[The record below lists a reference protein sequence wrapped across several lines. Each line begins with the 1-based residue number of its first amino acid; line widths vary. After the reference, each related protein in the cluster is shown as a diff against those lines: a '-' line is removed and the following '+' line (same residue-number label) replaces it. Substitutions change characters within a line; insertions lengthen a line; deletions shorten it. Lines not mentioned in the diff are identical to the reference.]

1 MGFRSRSPSAAALLK
16 EARPTLATPDSE
28 LVDVGGGVGLHPELH
43 DLGELMS
50 RGEAAVC
57 LGVGSGDTTR
67 SHFEAQDRLERAS
80 EEEVLSS
87 GWIARQLMTR
97 AGPRPGPLSAI
108 AFGAGP
114 PEALRGASATS
125 VHDTRELVPE
135 RPTEVELDALDALYG
150 ASEGASLPLAREL
163 GEAGRATVEVTRA
176 LRALGT
182 TEPPALARYP
192 EGAFGEHLAQAA
204 WLARHREALGIEVI
218 SLDQQGWDTHFVQA
232 DLVASN
238 AKALGA
244 GLATLRRDLDDDWH
258 ETTVVVFTEFGRRV
272 GENVSRGTDHGR
284 ASLAPSHSEIGDARR
299 ARAARAADAVDVA
312 LGLVGQVVVDDVGH
326 LVDVDAARRDVGG
339 DQHAGRAV
347 GEGRQ
352 RALSGALGLV
362 AVDRRRVV
370 PARSSCS
377 ATRLAPCLVRVKT
390 MARVTPA
397 SFRSSLSTWRLSPF
411 STKSTFWSMTS
422 RRWSR
427 PGVTSTFARVD
438 AACEPASSAMARG
451 MVAEKSSVWRFWAG
465 CGHLSDVVDEAHVEH
480 AVRLVEDEVPRRLR
494 GRRSPARS
502 GRAGGPG
509 VATRMSGRRAQRL
522 SCGRW
527 PTPPKMTVHLSCR
540 WVP

>member
-1 MGFRSRSPSAAALLK
+1 MARRPLLISIFLRGGADGLSLAQPLGSGLLK

-57 LGVGSGDTTR
+57 LGVGSGDSTR

-87 GWIARQLMTR
+87 GWIARHLMTR

-284 ASLAPSHSEIGDARR
+284 ASLALL
-299 ARAARAADAVDVA
+299 
-312 LGLVGQVVVDDVGH
+312 LG
-326 LVDVDAARRDVGG
+326 GG
-339 DQHAGRAV
+339 LR
-347 GEGRQ
+347 
-352 RALSGALGLV
+352 
-362 AVDRRRVV
+362 
-370 PARSSCS
+370 
-377 ATRLAPCLVRVKT
+377 
-390 MARVTPA
+390 
-397 SFRSSLSTWRLSPF
+397 
-411 STKSTFWSMTS
+411 
-422 RRWSR
+422 R
-427 PGVTSTFARVD
+427 PGV
-438 AACEPASSAMARG
+438 RG
-451 MVAEKSSVWRFWAG
+451 AWPSLAEADLDG
-465 CGHLSDVVDEAHVEH
+465 PGDVPVTTDYRSILWEVLDE
-480 AVRLVEDEVPRRLR
+480 RLGNRRLR
-494 GRRSPARS
+494 EVL
-502 GRAGGPG
+502 PG
-509 VATRMSGRRAQRL
+509 FA
-522 SCGRW
+522 
-527 PTPPKMTVHLSCR
+527 PKA
-540 WVP
+540 